1 MQMTNNE
8 YIQHYGKLGM
18 HWGIR
23 RYQPYPKGHKG
34 GKEIGEAA
42 RSRKTLR
49 SGDLGSRKPKS
60 RNLLANRRE
69 ARIAKKL
76 ERAKKE
82 TLEKTRNEEQKKEA
96 QRQEV
101 ERILRQG
108 TASQVLSYKDH
119 YTTKQLQEA
128 ADRIK
133 WENTLKDYSRRDINT
148 NLDRIEKY
156 SKKLGRVN
164 SIIKTGFDT
173 KDNIDKILSV
183 LDGTYQPGGKK
194 KKKKNN
200 NNQNNS
206 S

>member
-1 MQMTNNE
+1 MTNNE
-8 YIQHYGKLGM
+8 YIQHYGVMGM

-42 RSRKTLR
+42 RTTKTLR

-60 RNLLANRRE
+60 KKILENRRE
-69 ARIAKKL
+69 KKVAKKL
-76 ERAKKE
+76 EKAKKE
-82 TLEKTRNEEQKKEA
+82 TLSRTRDEEERMETQRKEA
-96 QRQEV
+96 D
-101 ERILRQG
+101 RILREG
-108 TASQVLSYKDH
+108 TATQVLQYKNQ

-133 WENTLKDYSRRDINT
+133 WENTLKDYSKKDINT

-164 SIIKTGFDT
+164 SIIKTGIDT
-173 KDNIDKILSV
+173 RNNIDDILRIMN
-183 LDGTYQPGGKK
+183 GTYERGGKK
-194 KKKKNN
+194 KKRNR
-200 NNQNNS
+200 NQADQNS
-206 S
+206 SG